1 MLKEVLDDLMTMSG
15 NQYNANVWLTDVAAK
30 DILNKLQHILRNNLC
45 QILSA
50 SCRLTLFQ
58 SFAEEIVNHAGHC

>member
-15 NQYNANVWLTDVAAK
+15 NQYNANVRLTDVVAK
-30 DILNKLQHILRNNLC
+30 DILNKLQRILRNNLC

-50 SCRLTLFQ
+50 SRRLMLFQ
-58 SFAEEIVNHAGHC
+58 SFAE

>member
-15 NQYNANVWLTDVAAK
+15 NQYNANVRLTDVVAK
-30 DILNKLQHILRNNLC
+30 DILNKLQRILGNNLC

-50 SCRLTLFQ
+50 SHRLTLFQ
-58 SFAEEIVNHAGHC
+58 SFAE

>member
-15 NQYNANVWLTDVAAK
+15 NQYNANVRLTDIVAK
-30 DILNKLQHILRNNLC
+30 DILNKLQRILGNNLC

-50 SCRLTLFQ
+50 SRRLTLFQ
-58 SFAEEIVNHAGHC
+58 SFAE